1 MKIFH
6 SLLIL
11 SLLFILLISCDGLK
25 KARNIFETSE
35 RIKYERNFSGA
46 DSLMTQ
52 WKSNFASAAD
62 NQLVVKDGNVFSV
75 QVNEISIPALGYSV
89 ELQQGRLLVV
99 EAIAGDPNAKIFV
112 DISEKVYSKEKAES
126 VLISKGRFT
135 KRIENTGSY
144 KIIVQPE
151 INFAGTFVLK
161 IYTQPSLSFPV
172 AGKGNSDV
180 QSFWGASR
188 DGGGRSHEGIDIFAR
203 RGTPVTAVING
214 TVTRTGNQ
222 GLGGKQVWMRDPEM
236 NYSYYYAHLDSII
249 ANSGQRVKAGDTL
262 GLVGSTGNAAG
273 GSPHLHFGIYTLGGA
288 VDPYSFVKKT
298 KLPESVSPPLKIL
311 SAKFAKA
318 GSVIRSG
325 PGTEYTTLKKLAGR
339 TAIKILAA
347 GKDWCHIKTDDG
359 TEGFIYS
366 DRLE

>member
-1 MKIFH
+1 MKIFQN
-6 SLLIL
+6 LLIL
-11 SLLFILLISCDGLK
+11 SLIFIFFISCDGLK

-35 RIKYERNFSGA
+35 RMKYERNFSGA
-46 DSLMTQ
+46 DSLMMK
-52 WKSNFASAAD
+52 WKNNFTSAAE
-62 NQLVVKDGNVFSV
+62 NQLVVKDGVVLSI
-75 QVNEISIPALGYSV
+75 QISKSSIPALGYSV

-99 EAIAGDPNAKIFV
+99 EAVADDPNAKIFV
-112 DISEKVYSKEKAES
+112 DISENVYSKEKAKS
-126 VLISKGRFT
+126 ALISKGRFT

-151 INFAGTFVLK
+151 INFAGTLVLK

-188 DGGGRSHEGIDIFAR
+188 DRGGRSHEGIDIFAR
-203 RGTPVTAVING
+203 RGTPVTAVVNG

-222 GLGGKQVWMRDPEM
+222 GLGGKQVWMRDQEM

-273 GSPHLHFGIYTLGGA
+273 GAPHLHFGIYTSGGA
-288 VDPYSFVKKT
+288 VDPYPFVKNAR
-298 KLPESVSPPLKIL
+298 LPESVSPRLKIF

-325 PGTEYTTLKKLAGR
+325 PGTEYMDLKKLADR
-339 TAIKILAA
+339 TAITILAA
-347 GKDWCHIKTDDG
+347 ARDWCHIKTDDG